1 MYELVI
7 TRISHCQRELR
18 PGYSALRPHQW
29 LNHLTKG
36 YEMLH
41 ISNRSIKLSSIT
53 LHHKDILLYGFLWKI
68 QITDILLYGVYFS
81 YEEFIILQVV
91 VIQIFFCNL
100 AKH

>member
-7 TRISHCQRELR
+7 TRISQYQRELR
-18 PGYSALRPHQW
+18 SGYSALRPHQW

-36 YEMLH
+36 YGMLH
-41 ISNRSIKLSSIT
+41 ISNRSIKLSPIT

-91 VIQIFFCNL
+91 VIQIFFCNV